1 MGCSGITL
9 FIYQWSVCRINMT
22 KKYMNAVFLMPV
34 TYFLMVGLIL
44 VVTGCDIATTVDNTT
59 VAEVKAKDAGIV
71 KVHPEI
77 WPQQTSPLER
87 NNVEEQRIK
96 ALISRMSVEEKVGQV
111 IQGDI
116 GSVTPDEVRKYH
128 LGSVLNGGNSA
139 PKGDN
144 RTTPA
149 AWVALADEFWLAS
162 TDKTEGRIGIPT
174 LWGTDAVHGHNNI
187 VGATIFPHNIGLGAT
202 NNPHLMYQIGT
213 VTAKEIL
220 VTGLDWTFAP
230 TIAVVRDD
238 RWGRTYESYS
248 EDPAIVEQYTGY
260 LVEGI
265 QGKLSDNTFLDED
278 HLIATAKHFLGDGGT
293 VNGRDQ
299 GDNISSEEEL
309 RDIQGAGYPVA
320 INRGVQSVMASFNS
334 WHGRKMHAYKELL
347 EDVLVDQMGFD
358 GFVVGDWN
366 GHGQVEGCTNESCAA
381 AFNNG
386 LDMFMAPDSWQEL
399 YANTLAQVKSGE
411 IKMARLDQAVSRILR
426 VKLRAGLFDA
436 GLPSERK
443 YAGRYELLAAP
454 QHRKIARQA
463 VRQSLVLLKN
473 DKQLL
478 PISPSAN
485 ILVAGDGADNI
496 GKQTGGWTLSWQG
509 TGNSKQHF
517 PNGMSIYDG
526 IAEQVKA
533 AGGTATLSEEGEYKH
548 KPDVAVVVFGE
559 NPYAEFLGD
568 RPHLDFRSEDGL
580 KLLKK
585 FKSQAIPTV
594 AIFLSGRP
602 MWVNPEINASDA
614 FVAAWLPGTEA
625 GGVAD
630 VLLRKANGDVQYDFH
645 GKLSFSWPRTGS
657 QTAVNVG
664 DKDYNPLFAYGYGL
678 QYTDKISLGV
688 LSEDAQL
695 GDMARAQ
702 SNNFLKAG
710 EPLLPWRLTMRDAG
724 GTVQVTSLRA
734 NSASGVLIMKA
745 LDYRAQEDS
754 RLFTFSGDAVLS
766 IEGEPIDIARES
778 NADMALELQYQV
790 VGDKVANTTL
800 GVGCGE
806 GCNGELDITKG
817 LASKLHQGW
826 QISRLKLSCFADKG
840 TDMTAVDAPF
850 VLSVT
855 GAMQIQMNAI
865 KIVSNQGDASCS
877 L

>member
-1 MGCSGITL
+1 
-9 FIYQWSVCRINMT
+9 
-22 KKYMNAVFLMPV
+22 MPV
-34 TYFLMVGLIL
+34 PYYLVVVLIL
-44 VVTGCDIATTVDNTT
+44 SVVVGCDTGTTAD
-59 VAEVKAKDAGIV
+59 KAKDTDTAKI
-71 KVHPEI
+71 HPEI
-77 WPQQTSPLER
+77 WPKQASPLKR
-87 NNVEEQRIK
+87 NDSVEQRVT
-96 ALISRMSVEEKVGQV
+96 ALINQMTVEEKVGQI
-111 IQGDI
+111 IQADI
-116 GSVTPDEVRKYH
+116 GSVTPDQVREYH

-139 PKGDN
+139 PDDNN
-144 RTTPA
+144 RTTA
-149 AWVALADEFWLAS
+149 SAWVALADEFWLAS
-162 TDKTEGRIGIPT
+162 TDKTDGRTAVPA

-187 VGATIFPHNIGLGAT
+187 IGATIFPHNIGLGAT
-202 NNPHLMYQIGT
+202 HNPSLMHQIGT

-248 EDPAIVEQYTGY
+248 EDPAIVREYAGY

-265 QGKLSDNTFLDED
+265 QGKLSDKTFLDD
-278 HLIATAKHFLGDGGT
+278 NHLIATAKHFLGDGGT
-293 VNGRDQ
+293 INGRDQ

-320 INRGVQSVMASFNS
+320 INRGVQAVMASFNS

-347 EDVLVDQMGFD
+347 NDVLVDQMGFD
-358 GFVVGDWN
+358 GFVIGDWN
-366 GHGQVEGCTNESCAA
+366 GHGQVEGCNNESCAA

-386 LDMFMAPDSWQEL
+386 LDMFMAPDSWEEL

-426 VKLRAGLFDA
+426 VKIRAGLFDA
-436 GLPSERK
+436 GLPSQRK

-454 QHRKIARQA
+454 EHRKIARQA

-473 DKQLL
+473 DNQLL

-509 TGNSKQHF
+509 TGNSKEHF
-517 PNGMSIYDG
+517 PNGISIFDG
-526 IAEQVKA
+526 IEEQVKA
-533 AGGTATLSEEGEYKH
+533 AGGNVTLSADGEYNQ

-559 NPYAEFLGD
+559 DPYAEFQGD
-568 RPHLDFRSEDGL
+568 RPHLDFRSEEGL
-580 KLLKK
+580 QLLTK
-585 FKSQAIPTV
+585 FKSQGIPTV

-625 GGVAD
+625 GGIAD
-630 VLLRKANGDVQYDFH
+630 VLLRKANGDIQYDFH
-645 GKLSFSWPRTGS
+645 GRLSFSWPRTGA
-657 QTAVNVG
+657 QTAVNLG

-678 QYTDKISLGV
+678 KYSDKGTVAV

-695 GDMARAQ
+695 GDMAKAQ
-702 SNNFLKAG
+702 NNTFLKSG
-710 EPLLPWRLTMRDAG
+710 EPMLPWRLTMRDAS
-724 GTVQVTSLRA
+724 GTVQVTSSKA
-734 NSASGVLIMKA
+734 NSASGVLVMKA
-745 LDYRAQEDS
+745 LDYKAQEDS
-754 RLFTFSGDAVLS
+754 RLFTFSGDAVLA
-766 IEGEPIDIARES
+766 IQGEPIDISRES

-790 VGDKVANTTL
+790 IGDKVATTTL
-800 GVGCGE
+800 GIGCGE
-806 GCNGELDITKG
+806 DCMGELDITTE
-817 LASKLHQGW
+817 LASKLNQGW
-826 QISRLKLSCFADKG
+826 QVSRLKLSCFADKG
-840 TDMTAVDAPF
+840 ADMTMVDAPF

-855 GAMQIQMNAI
+855 GTMQIQMNAI
-865 KIVSNQGDASCS
+865 QIVSNQGDASCS